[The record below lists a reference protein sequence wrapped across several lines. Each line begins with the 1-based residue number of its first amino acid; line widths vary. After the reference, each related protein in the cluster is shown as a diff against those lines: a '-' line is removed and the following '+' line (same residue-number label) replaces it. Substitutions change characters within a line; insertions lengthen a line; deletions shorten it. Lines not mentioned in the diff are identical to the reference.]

1 MQEIVQKTEEF
12 LNRYKIDADQIDMDQ
27 LITSFLSEMEKGLAG
42 DRRSS
47 LKMIPTYT
55 TTSETIPADQP
66 VIVID
71 AGGTNLRTCL
81 VRFDQE
87 KNPRI
92 SEFKK
97 TSMPG
102 VKSEVTAKEFFAI
115 IADEVERLIDLS
127 DRIGFC
133 FSYAAEITPDRDGI
147 PLVFSKEIK
156 APEVIGMPLGKSLLA
171 ELARRGHDVRKKKV
185 AVLNDTVATLLAGQG
200 TPSEVPYS
208 GYVGFILGTGTNT
221 AYIESNKKIVK
232 LSADPSKT
240 QIINIESGNFD
251 YCPGPF
257 DRKFFDSTKEPDQYH
272 LEKMISGAYLGPICG
287 SIITEAIHA
296 GLFSETFGGRYAERI
311 QTLSTTVMSN
321 YLEMP
326 FNSGYELVQC
336 VEGDD
341 GDAHVLWLIINA
353 VIERAAKLTAANL
366 TSTILKSG
374 SGTDPRK
381 PVCINADGTTLYKTE
396 YLLEYTNF
404 YLHHYL
410 QRRYKRYY
418 RFVRIDDSPTI
429 GSAVAALGL

>member
-1 MQEIVQKTEEF
+1 MHEIVRKTEEF
-12 LNRYKIDADQIDMDQ
+12 LNRFKIDADQIDMEM
-27 LITSFLSEMEKGLAG
+27 LVSSFLTEMEKGLAG
-42 DRRSS
+42 DRNSS

-55 TTSETIPADQP
+55 TTSETIPADRP

-81 VRFDQE
+81 VRFDRE
-87 KNPRI
+87 KNPHI
-92 SEFKK
+92 SEFRK

-102 VKSEVTAKEFFAI
+102 VRSEVSAKEFFSI
-115 IADEVERLIDLS
+115 IADEVERLIEKS

-133 FSYAAEITPDRDGI
+133 FSYAAEITCDRDGI

-156 APEVIGMPLGKSLLA
+156 APEVVGLPLGKSLLA
-171 ELARRGHDVRKKKV
+171 ELASRGHDVRKKKV

-200 TPSEVPYS
+200 TPSDVPYS
-208 GYVGFILGTGTNT
+208 GYIGFILGTGTNT
-221 AYIESNKKIVK
+221 AYVESNRKIVK

-240 QIINIESGNFD
+240 QIINIESGNFAF
-251 YCPGPF
+251 CPGPF

-287 SIITEAIHA
+287 SIIKEAIHA
-296 GLFSETFGGRYAERI
+296 GLFSETFGERYEERI
-311 QTLSTTVMSN
+311 GTLSTTVMSN

-326 FNSGYELVQC
+326 FNPEYELVQC
-336 VEGDD
+336 VEGDEK
-341 GDAHVLWLIINA
+341 DAHVLWKIINA

-374 SGTDPRK
+374 AGTDPRR

-396 YLLEYTNF
+396 YLLEYVNC
-404 YLHHYL
+404 YLHQYL
-410 QRRYKRYY
+410 QRTYKRYY